1 VTVDFAIM
9 SLLHDQHIILGITGG
24 IAAYKAAELA
34 RRLKD
39 EGALVQVV
47 MTDAAKSFI
56 SPLTMQ
62 AVSGR
67 AVRDTLLDP
76 AAEAG
81 MGHIELGRWADLV
94 LVAPTSAD
102 FIAKLANGMASD
114 LLSTVCLATSAP
126 VFLAPAMNQA
136 MWQKPATQRNV
147 TTLQADGIMILGPTI
162 GDQAC
167 GDVGPGRMME
177 PHDILNALLAQTAS
191 GSMQG
196 LNVVITAGPTWEA
209 LDPVR
214 GLSNHSSGK
223 MGYAVASA
231 AAAAGA
237 NVHLISGPTALTPPK
252 RARLS
257 SVRSAEEMFAAVQT
271 AHSPCD
277 IFIGVAAVA
286 DYRPQTVQ
294 TSKIKK
300 NDDRLTLELVKNPD
314 ILSWV
319 ATQSPRP
326 FTVGFAAETDQPI
339 EHARNKRRNKGL
351 DLIAVNQVGEAL
363 NPFGSDENQ
372 LVLIGQNEEIDLGRK
387 SKAQLAIDLIETI
400 AKKYHEQH
408 KT

>member
-1 VTVDFAIM
+1 M
-9 SLLHDQHIILGITGG
+9 SLLRDQHIILGITGG

-34 RRLKD
+34 QRLKD

-102 FIAKLANGMASD
+102 FIAKLANGMAND

-147 TTLQADGIMILGPTI
+147 TTLQADGIMILGPAI

-177 PHDILNALLAQTAS
+177 PHDVLNVLLAQTAS

-257 SVRSAEEMFAAVQT
+257 SVRSAEEMFEAVQM

-319 ATQSPRP
+319 AAQSPRP

-339 EHARNKRRNKGL
+339 EHARDKRRNKGL

-372 LVLIGQNEEIDLGRK
+372 LILIDQNGEIDLGRK
-387 SKAQLAIDLIETI
+387 SKTQLAIDLIETI

>member
-1 VTVDFAIM
+1 M

-147 TTLQADGIMILGPTI
+147 TTLQADGIMILGPAI

-167 GDVGPGRMME
+167 GDVGPGRMLE

>member
-1 VTVDFAIM
+1 M

-136 MWQKPATQRNV
+136 MWQKPATQ
-147 TTLQADGIMILGPTI
+147 
-162 GDQAC
+162 
-167 GDVGPGRMME
+167 
-177 PHDILNALLAQTAS
+177 
-191 GSMQG
+191 
-196 LNVVITAGPTWEA
+196 
-209 LDPVR
+209 
-214 GLSNHSSGK
+214 
-223 MGYAVASA
+223 
-231 AAAAGA
+231 
-237 NVHLISGPTALTPPK
+237 
-252 RARLS
+252 
-257 SVRSAEEMFAAVQT
+257 
-271 AHSPCD
+271 
-277 IFIGVAAVA
+277 
-286 DYRPQTVQ
+286 
-294 TSKIKK
+294 
-300 NDDRLTLELVKNPD
+300 
-314 ILSWV
+314 
-319 ATQSPRP
+319 
-326 FTVGFAAETDQPI
+326 
-339 EHARNKRRNKGL
+339 
-351 DLIAVNQVGEAL
+351 
-363 NPFGSDENQ
+363 
-372 LVLIGQNEEIDLGRK
+372 
-387 SKAQLAIDLIETI
+387 
-400 AKKYHEQH
+400 
-408 KT
+408 

>member
-1 VTVDFAIM
+1 M
-9 SLLHDQHIILGITGG
+9 SLLRDQHIILGITGG

-252 RARLS
+252 RVRLS

>member
-1 VTVDFAIM
+1 M
-9 SLLHDQHIILGITGG
+9 SLLRDQHIILGITGG

-237 NVHLISGPTALTPPK
+237 DVHLISGPTALTPPK
-252 RARLS
+252 RVRLS

>member
-1 VTVDFAIM
+1 M

-147 TTLQADGIMILGPTI
+147 TTLQADGIMILGPAI

>member
-1 VTVDFAIM
+1 M

-147 TTLQADGIMILGPTI
+147 TTLQADGIMILGPAI

-177 PHDILNALLAQTAS
+177 PHDILNALLAKTAS

-372 LVLIGQNEEIDLGRK
+372 LILIGQDEEIDLGRR

>member
-1 VTVDFAIM
+1 M
-9 SLLHDQHIILGITGG
+9 SLLRDQHIILGITGG

-257 SVRSAEEMFAAVQT
+257 SVRSAEEMFEAVQT

>member
-1 VTVDFAIM
+1 MTVDFAIM

-147 TTLQADGIMILGPTI
+147 TTLQADGIMILGPAI

>member
-1 VTVDFAIM
+1 M

-81 MGHIELGRWADLV
+81 MSHIELGRWADLV

-147 TTLQADGIMILGPTI
+147 TTLQADGIMILGPAI

>member
-1 VTVDFAIM
+1 MTVDFAIM

>member
-1 VTVDFAIM
+1 M
-9 SLLHDQHIILGITGG
+9 SLLRDQHIILGITGG

-237 NVHLISGPTALTPPK
+237 DVHLISGPTALTPPK
-252 RARLS
+252 RVRLS

-271 AHSPCD
+271 AYSSCD

>member
-1 VTVDFAIM
+1 M
-9 SLLHDQHIILGITGG
+9 SLLRDQHIILGITGG

-102 FIAKLANGMASD
+102 FIAKLANGMAND

-162 GDQAC
+162 GEQAC

-177 PHDILNALLAQTAS
+177 PHDVLNALLAQTAS

-257 SVRSAEEMFAAVQT
+257 SVRSAEEMFKAVQT

-319 ATQSPRP
+319 AAQSPRP

-372 LVLIGQNEEIDLGRK
+372 LILIDQNGEIDLGRK
-387 SKAQLAIDLIETI
+387 SKTQLAIDLIETI

-408 KT
+408 KTKNYRQ

>member
-1 VTVDFAIM
+1 M
-9 SLLHDQHIILGITGG
+9 SLLRDQHIILGITGG

-237 NVHLISGPTALTPPK
+237 NVHLISGPTALTSPK

>member
-1 VTVDFAIM
+1 M
-9 SLLHDQHIILGITGG
+9 SLLRDQHIILGITGG

-237 NVHLISGPTALTPPK
+237 DVHLISGPTALTPPK
-252 RARLS
+252 RVRLS

-351 DLIAVNQVGEAL
+351 DLIAVNQVGEVL

>member
-1 VTVDFAIM
+1 M

>member
-1 VTVDFAIM
+1 M

-147 TTLQADGIMILGPTI
+147 ATLQADGIMILGPAI

>member
-1 VTVDFAIM
+1 M

-147 TTLQADGIMILGPTI
+147 TTLQADGIMILGPAI

-351 DLIAVNQVGEAL
+351 DLIAVNQVGEVL

>member
-1 VTVDFAIM
+1 MTVDFAIM
-9 SLLHDQHIILGITGG
+9 SLLRDQHIILGITGG

>member
-1 VTVDFAIM
+1 M
-9 SLLHDQHIILGITGG
+9 SLLRDQHIILGITGG

-252 RARLS
+252 RVRLS
-257 SVRSAEEMFAAVQT
+257 SVRSAEEMFEAVQT

>member
-1 VTVDFAIM
+1 M

-147 TTLQADGIMILGPTI
+147 TTLQADGIMILGPAI

-237 NVHLISGPTALTPPK
+237 NVHLISGPTALKPPK
-252 RARLS
+252 RTRLS

>member
-1 VTVDFAIM
+1 M

-147 TTLQADGIMILGPTI
+147 TTLQADGIMILGPAI

-351 DLIAVNQVGEAL
+351 DLIADNQVGEAL